1 MFLLHFGILFL
12 IINGT
17 FGNSNVSSFDLDSME
32 ETIENMEK
40 KVNKI
45 YNVVKQIKA
54 CQICVP
60 DQVND
65 EANMGMLWN
74 FDRDD
79 KWI

>member
-1 MFLLHFGILFL
+1 MFLFNFGILFFS
-12 IINGT
+12 INGT
-17 FGNSNVSSFDLDSME
+17 FGNSNISSFDLDSME
-32 ETIENMEK
+32 ETIETMEK

-65 EANMGMLWN
+65 EANMGML
-74 FDRDD
+74 
-79 KWI
+79 